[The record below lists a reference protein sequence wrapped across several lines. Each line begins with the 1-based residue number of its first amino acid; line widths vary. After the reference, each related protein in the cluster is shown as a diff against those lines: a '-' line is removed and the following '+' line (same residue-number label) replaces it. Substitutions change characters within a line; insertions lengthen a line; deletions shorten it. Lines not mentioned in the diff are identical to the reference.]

1 MRIFMIGASGT
12 AGHATA
18 QGLIDAGHDVVC
30 FLRLSST
37 LNLPGATRRNGDV
50 NDLGSLQNDGFRGE
64 NFDAVVSCL
73 ASRSGTPTD
82 AWLIDHKAHMNVLEA
97 AKNSKIQH
105 FVLMSAICVQ
115 KPKLAFQHAK
125 LAFETALITSGLNYS
140 IVRPTAL
147 FKSLSGQLDRLRAGK
162 PFLVFGDG
170 ALTACKPISDADLGR
185 FMADCLTDK
194 TRHNRILPIGGP
206 GPAIT
211 PRDQA
216 KALFEMLG
224 QEPRIRH
231 VPVAVMGAIVTGL
244 SIAGRAFPNLAAK
257 ADFARIG
264 HYYATESMLVWDGT
278 RYEADATPETGRDT
292 LFDYYRTLIE
302 QDASA
307 ERGDHSVF

>member
-1 MRIFMIGASGT
+1 MIGASGT
-12 AGHATA
+12 AGRATA
-18 QGLIDAGHDVVC
+18 QALIDAGHDVVC
-30 FLRLSST
+30 FLRPSST

-50 NDLGSLQNDGFRGE
+50 NDLGSLQNDGFCGE
-64 NFDAVVSCL
+64 SFDAVVSCL

-82 AWLIDHKAHMNVLEA
+82 AWQIDHKAHMNVLEA

-105 FVLMSAICVQ
+105 FILMSAICVQ
-115 KPKLAFQHAK
+115 KPELAFQHAK
-125 LAFETALITSGLNYS
+125 LAFETALIASGLTYS

-185 FMADCLTDK
+185 FMAECLTNK

-206 GPAIT
+206 GPAFT

-216 KALFEMLG
+216 NALFEMLG

-257 ADFARIG
+257 ADFAHIG

-278 RYEADATPETGRDT
+278 RYDAGATPETGRDT